1 MRPIPF
7 PILVMAIML
16 HMARVAAPVYGQQG
30 EDTSVYRIRPWV
42 DVPVILGSAG
52 LVLGG
57 AQVQAAQAPLDGS
70 YVLSLDPGSING
82 FDRWATEIDVAERGA
97 ARGRSD
103 VLLWSSACAPLAL
116 LFDREVREE
125 WDHVFTLYA
134 EAMLATS
141 ALQSWTVIAAERV
154 RPIAYIPEAPM
165 SDRSEAKNRLSFFSG
180 HASSTACAS
189 FFMARVLDDMH
200 PEFGG
205 WRWLLYSA
213 ALMPPVFTGY
223 YRIQAG
229 KHFPTDALVG
239 LVVGGATGVLVPAW
253 HKRHRHSGLSVLPTT
268 VPGGVG
274 LHMALQW

>member
-1 MRPIPF
+1 M
-7 PILVMAIML
+7 
-16 HMARVAAPVYGQQG
+16 
-30 EDTSVYRIRPWV
+30 YRSRPWV
-42 DVPVILGSAG
+42 DLPLVLGSAG
-52 LVLGG
+52 LVLAG
-57 AQVQAAQAPLDGS
+57 AQVQAAQQPLEESFVRSLAPA
-70 YVLSLDPGSING
+70 SING

-97 ARGRSD
+97 ARARSD

-116 LFDREVREE
+116 LFDRDVCKE
-125 WDHVFTLYA
+125 WDRVFTLYA
-134 EAMLATS
+134 EAMLANS
-141 ALQSWTVIAAERV
+141 ALQSWTAIATERV
-154 RPIAYIPEAPM
+154 RPIAYLPEVPM
-165 SDRSEAKNRLSFFSG
+165 ADRLEAKNRLSFFSG
-180 HASSTACAS
+180 HTSSTACAS

-205 WRWLLYSA
+205 WRWLLYTA

-253 HKRHRHSGLSVLPTT
+253 HKRRRPNGLSVLPTT
-268 VPGGVG
+268 VPGGLG